1 MIKTKNK
8 YLLLV
13 YLLLLCSPLQA
24 NGIAEKN
31 LPLQTDSCTEK
42 INFWKQLK
50 QKSFKLLKSFSDVD
64 TNYIE
69 PQHYKFTVMLQNTN
83 TFERYRLK
91 NTDKQSITLA
101 PSPSIKVGP
110 YMGYEWIFLGYTVDL
125 NNFNNNKERTEI
137 DLSLY
142 TSRLGIDLFYR
153 KTGNNY
159 HIKNIFIDNHINTK
173 PLEGMPFKGFNS
185 SIKGFNLYFIFNH
198 KRFSYPAAFS
208 QSTVQRKSAGSP
220 LMGIGYTQH
229 RMHIDLIELNQLVS
243 TTLYPNSQ
251 PTPSYLATLSFGNYQ
266 YTDFAISGG
275 YGYNWVFAHNWLF
288 ASSLSLAIG
297 YKRSDSNIQRIKNTS
312 VAYHV
317 SNIDLDAIG
326 RFALVWN
333 NTKWYA
339 GASTIF
345 HNYRYHQNQLTSNTL
360 FGNFNIY
367 IGINF
372 GKYKNK

>member
-1 MIKTKNK
+1 MVKTINK

-24 NGIAEKN
+24 NGIAEKS
-31 LPLQTDSCTEK
+31 LPLQTDSITEK
-42 INFWKQLK
+42 KNFWKQLK
-50 QKSFKLLKSFSDVD
+50 RKSFKLLKSFSDVD

-159 HIKNIFIDNHINTK
+159 RIKNIFIDNHVNTK

-251 PTPSYLATLSFGNYQ
+251 PIPSYLATLSFGNYQ

-275 YGYNWVFAHNWLF
+275 YAYNWVFAHNWLF
-288 ASSLSLAIG
+288 ASSLSLALG
-297 YKRSDSNIQRIKNTS
+297 YKRSDSHIQRIKNTS

-345 HNYRYHQNQLTSNTL
+345 HNYRYHQDQLTSNTL
-360 FGNFNIY
+360 FGSFNIY
-367 IGINF
+367 VGINF